1 MDFTLIDGVIVMV
14 TSLVIVFLALVILQF
29 VIEVMHRF
37 IHRKERADPSTT
49 NHTEKPLVVKDEETE
64 LVAALMA
71 LILANEDQQ
80 NKSYQITKIKRIY

>member
-37 IHRKERADPSTT
+37 IQRKEKAAPSATD
-49 NHTEKPLVVKDEETE
+49 HTEEPFVVKDEETE
-64 LVAALMA
+64 LAAALMA

-80 NKSYQITKIKRIY
+80 NKSYQITEIKRIH